1 MSRVHVV
8 LVPGFFGFANLG
20 DLAYFGHVHAYLGT
34 TYAARGWE
42 PVLHVVRTPPTAS
55 LPKRAARVV
64 EVIASEAADDAPIH
78 LVGHSSGGLDCRL
91 LLAPGVVLPTPH
103 DVEPIAARVTG
114 LVSVS
119 APHRGTPAAAFFTS
133 RMGGQLL
140 DLLSLGTMHA
150 LRLGRSPLKLL
161 LALGT
166 AYARL
171 DDFAFNSRLLDQLFR
186 DLLEDFTPERR
197 ETITRFLREM
207 RDDHGLLTQLTP
219 EAMETF
225 NATTRE
231 RPGVRVG
238 SVATRATPPR
248 LETWFGAGF
257 DPTAH
262 LLHVIYRALHAV
274 AADPATRL
282 PALAP
287 AAVATLRAAYGSL
300 PDPTD
305 SDGVVPTL
313 SQVHGELLLATIGD
327 HLDVIGHYGDAATD
341 PPHVD
346 WLVTG
351 SGFDQARFETVWT
364 TVVEYLTGARP
375 ASGARS
381 AESPP

>member
-20 DLAYFGHVHAYLGT
+20 DLAYFGHVHAHLASAYT
-34 TYAARGWE
+34 ARGLE
-42 PVLHVVRTPPTAS
+42 PVLHVVRTQPTAS
-55 LPKRAARVV
+55 LPKRAALVV
-64 EVIASEAADDAPIH
+64 EVLASEATDDAPIH

-91 LLAPGVVLPTPH
+91 LLAPSVVLPTPH

-114 LVSVS
+114 LVAVS
-119 APHRGTPAAAFFTS
+119 TPHRGTPAAAFFAS

-140 DLLSLGTMHA
+140 DLLSVATMHA

-161 LALGT
+161 LAIGT

-197 ETITRFLREM
+197 DTITRFLRDM
-207 RDDHGLLTQLTP
+207 REDHGLLTQLTP

-225 NATTRE
+225 NATTHE

-238 SVATRATPPR
+238 SVVTRATPPR
-248 LETWFGAGF
+248 LDTWLGAGF

-262 LLHVIYRALHAV
+262 LLHVIYRALCAV
-274 AADPATRL
+274 AADPRARL
-282 PALAP
+282 PALTP
-287 AAVATLRAAYGSL
+287 NAVAMLRAAYGSL

-313 SQVHGELLLATIGD
+313 SQVYGELLIATVGD
-327 HLDVIGHYGDAATD
+327 HLDVIGHYGDTATT

-351 SGFDQARFETVWT
+351 SGFDRARFETVWT
-364 TVVEYLTGARP
+364 TVVDYLTGARP
-375 ASGARS
+375 ASAARS
-381 AESPP
+381 AGSPP